1 MPRPE
6 KVQRVAEI
14 TERLK
19 GARNI
24 FITDYSG
31 LNVIDITELR
41 KQMREGGVTF
51 RVEKNTLLRR
61 AAADLGLENLVPEF
75 RGPTAV
81 VLSEEDPTVPAKILH
96 DFYDR
101 LEKPKVRVFRV
112 EDRIYGPDDV
122 KPLAQLPPRETL
134 LAQLVAAVESPISS
148 LIGTL
153 DGVIRDFITT
163 IEAIA
168 EKRESVAGSAA
179 TTEAKE

>member
-6 KVQRVAEI
+6 KVQRVAEL
-14 TERLK
+14 TEKLK
-19 GARNI
+19 VSRNI

-31 LNVIDITELR
+31 LNVIDITKLR
-41 KQMREGGVTF
+41 KQMRESGVSF

-61 AAADLGLENLVPEF
+61 AAADLGLEDLIPGLK
-75 RGPTAV
+75 GPTAIA
-81 VLSEEDPTVPAKILH
+81 LSDEDPTIPAKILQ
-96 DFYDR
+96 DFYNR
-101 LEKPKVRVFRV
+101 LEKPKVRIFRI
-112 EDRIYGPDDV
+112 EDRFYGPSDV
-122 KPLAQLPPRETL
+122 KLLAELPPRETL

-153 DGVIRDFITT
+153 DGIIREFIAT

-168 EKRESVAGSAA
+168 EKRESGADSTA